1 MSGKF
6 SNFLL
11 GGERDGTPKNKV
23 FKRKTFTDHVVSI
36 ELGYTSTQ
44 YQKANEG
51 ILKKNNILSFQQKK
65 PNLISK

>member
-51 ILKKNNILSFQQKK
+51 I
-65 PNLISK
+65 

>member
-11 GGERDGTPKNKV
+11 GGGRDCTPKNKV
-23 FKRKTFTDHVVSI
+23 FKIKTFIGHAVSI

-44 YQKANEG
+44 YQKVNEG
-51 ILKKNNILSFQQKK
+51 ILKKNQ
-65 PNLISK
+65 